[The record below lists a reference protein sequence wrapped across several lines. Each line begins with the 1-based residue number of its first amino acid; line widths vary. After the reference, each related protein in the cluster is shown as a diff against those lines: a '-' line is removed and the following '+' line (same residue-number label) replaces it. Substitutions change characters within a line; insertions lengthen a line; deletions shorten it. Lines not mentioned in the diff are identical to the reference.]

1 MCLNCCC
8 KLKDDD
14 IRIPIHNLYCFECGR
29 YFKTVKELE
38 DGRLLISAR
47 VPDTLQFEQ
56 WLMSF
61 GAGVEVLKPEKLR
74 RKFKQLSID
83 LSNIY

>member
-14 IRIPIHNLYCFECGR
+14 MRMPIHNLYCFECGR

-38 DGRLLISAR
+38 EHKKKEHKIRY
-47 VPDTLQFEQ
+47 
-56 WLMSF
+56 
-61 GAGVEVLKPEKLR
+61 
-74 RKFKQLSID
+74 
-83 LSNIY
+83 N